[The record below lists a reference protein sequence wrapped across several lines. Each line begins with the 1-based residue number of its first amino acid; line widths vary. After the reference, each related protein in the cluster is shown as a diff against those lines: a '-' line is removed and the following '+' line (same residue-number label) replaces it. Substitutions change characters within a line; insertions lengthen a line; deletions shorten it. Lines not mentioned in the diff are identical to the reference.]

1 MVLAVI
7 LGIGVGILVGVLG
20 AGGGILAIPMLTYL
34 LGLTPHGA
42 AMGSLAIVGLTAIAS
57 LPAKA
62 RRHHVNWKTGLTFGL
77 LAIVGSA
84 AGSHVSILVSENL
97 LMALFAAL
105 VLAMAVAMALQL
117 RHDSHPDHHD
127 LHDDAAAPPDHAARP
142 ADQPSNPSAP
152 TTSPAGH
159 STTPPAGHP
168 AGRPDDASPSHPN
181 HRTRPGHLKA
191 AIGAIF
197 TNPWAIIA
205 GLVVGF
211 LTGFFGVGGGF
222 MVVPALTLIL
232 HFDIR
237 KATGTSL
244 LIMVLASIAGLVSR
258 IGQPVD
264 VAWDIVIAFGLASM
278 IGGIVGGEIAGK
290 FRRATLSKAFIVLL
304 VVVGVFTVLRQFVF
318 HA

>member
-1 MVLAVI
+1 MLLAAA

-34 LGLTPHGA
+34 LGQTPHGA

-57 LPAKA
+57 LPGKA
-62 RRHHVNWKTGLTFGL
+62 RRRHVNWKTGIVFGV

-105 VLAMAVAMALQL
+105 VLAMAVAMGLQL
-117 RHDSHPDHHD
+117 RHEHRDNEQEMGDSAGAGAGSGAGSGAGDGAGA
-127 LHDDAAAPPDHAARP
+127 DDGAGDEAGAPGGTHEGQRE
-142 ADQPSNPSAP
+142 
-152 TTSPAGH
+152 
-159 STTPPAGHP
+159 
-168 AGRPDDASPSHPN
+168 
-181 HRTRPGHLKA
+181 HRV
-191 AIGAIF
+191 GAQISGALGSILS
-197 TNPWAIIA
+197 NPWAIIA
-205 GLVVGF
+205 GLTVGF

-222 MVVPALTLIL
+222 MVVPALTLVL

-244 LIMVLASIAGLVSR
+244 LIMVLASAAGLLAR

-264 VAWDIVIAFGLASM
+264 VAWDIVIAFGIASM
-278 IGGIVGGEIAGK
+278 LGGIAGGEIAGK
-290 FRRATLSKAFIVLL
+290 FRRDSLSKAFIVLL
-304 VVVGVFTVLRQFVF
+304 IVVGVFTVIRQFVL